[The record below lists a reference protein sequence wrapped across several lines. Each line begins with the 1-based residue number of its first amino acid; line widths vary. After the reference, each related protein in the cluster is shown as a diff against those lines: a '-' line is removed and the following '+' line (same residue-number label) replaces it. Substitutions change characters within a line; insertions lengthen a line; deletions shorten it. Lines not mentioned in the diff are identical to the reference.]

1 VRICRTFET
10 FVGTWPGGP
19 PKLGS
24 NAGRGARTCHFPA
37 DPASQSHCVYH
48 NLRHDSQYFLPQP
61 IGSCVPNSH
70 CMSCVTSF
78 FLFSSPTLLCFT
90 LKRACQQPG
99 LPVAVCPRGND
110 VNMTIVHTFP
120 SVLFCSFCHQT
131 CRMASLL
138 VSKRG
143 GQLNVYLVDGLLVLC
158 GERHRDA
165 RVTAVLAHTLFLFVR
180 ILNIAGIF
188 TGSAAELL
196 KRYNLHV
203 KQRTAG
209 PGESQH
215 DAAGLLQL
223 LHAHQVACQ
232 VSVGLFS
239 SLSLPVLRVT
249 CLQFQHIQVCCS
261 RGEDGSTR
269 N

>member
-1 VRICRTFET
+1 
-10 FVGTWPGGP
+10 
-19 PKLGS
+19 
-24 NAGRGARTCHFPA
+24 
-37 DPASQSHCVYH
+37 
-48 NLRHDSQYFLPQP
+48 
-61 IGSCVPNSH
+61 
-70 CMSCVTSF
+70 
-78 FLFSSPTLLCFT
+78 
-90 LKRACQQPG
+90 
-99 LPVAVCPRGND
+99 
-110 VNMTIVHTFP
+110 
-120 SVLFCSFCHQT
+120 
-131 CRMASLL
+131 MASLL

-143 GQLNVYLVDGLLVLC
+143 VQLNEYLVDGLLVLC

-165 RVTAVLAHTLFLFVR
+165 RVAAVLAHTLFLFVR

-209 PGESQH
+209 PGRSQH

-223 LHAHQVACQ
+223 LHARQVACQ

-239 SLSLPVLRVT
+239 SLSLPVLQVA
-249 CLQFQHIQVCCS
+249 CLQFQRIQVCCS
-261 RGEDGSTR
+261 RGADGSTR